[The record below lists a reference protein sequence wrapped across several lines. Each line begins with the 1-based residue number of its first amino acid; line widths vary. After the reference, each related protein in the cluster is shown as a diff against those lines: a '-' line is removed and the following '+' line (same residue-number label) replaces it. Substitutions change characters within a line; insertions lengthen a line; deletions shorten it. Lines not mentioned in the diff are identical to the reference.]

1 MPISSRL
8 TNKLAA
14 SVAAIAI
21 GGAWFFTLRPS
32 SLGGPAGYVIVSGA
46 SMQPTLHSGDL
57 ALVMRDSSYVPGDVV
72 AFQVGNN
79 LVIHR
84 IVGGSAELGFDV
96 KGDNKSDVDPWHPAP
111 DEILGKMW
119 FNLPSVGQLVESARR
134 PVVFAGLA
142 TAAAVI
148 VFPPQTRR
156 RRRNRARVGSYIE
169 RATSALGESSSLTV
183 LLGLAG
189 VLALA
194 MGAAAIFSFSQ
205 PLQVAETVDLPLHTH
220 RSSFTYT
227 VHTLPST
234 LDPDGV
240 LGPVS
245 PSPTE
250 DVPEASEAKP
260 RIVFTRLAR
269 NLELEFDYVLD
280 GPQPAA
286 IQGEFLAMLRISA
299 GDAWSN
305 SFELAPPTP
314 FAGNTLSRAVSVDF
328 AEVLALI
335 ERVEQETGFEAA
347 AYTVAVIPTV
357 LVHGQLGSQPV
368 EDSFAPAFT
377 MTLSRTQ
384 ISLDADLARSEART
398 RPETTVRENTV
409 SVLGR
414 PVTVRMA
421 RWTSLPG
428 ALIGLGTTVMLL
440 LVGFFGYG
448 QAEAAQIEA
457 RYGSLILSVKT
468 ADIPENGRS
477 VEVATIRDLARL
489 AQQNGR
495 NIMHMRR
502 GKSSHLY
509 FVQEGDTTYKYTI
522 AGAKPED

>member
-8 TNKLAA
+8 TKKLAA
-14 SVAAIAI
+14 ALAALVI

-32 SLGGPAGYVIVSGA
+32 SLGGPAGYIIVSGA

-57 ALVMRDSSYVPGDVV
+57 ALVMRDSSYRPGDVV

-96 KGDNKSDVDPWHPAP
+96 KGDNKPDVDPWHPAP

-119 FNLPSVGQLVESARR
+119 FNLRSVGQLVESARR
-134 PVVFAGLA
+134 PLVFAGLA
-142 TAAAVI
+142 TGAAVFA
-148 VFPPQTRR
+148 FPPQTRKR
-156 RRRNRARVGSYIE
+156 RKKRAAVGSYLG
-169 RATSALGESSSLTV
+169 RAISSLGESSSLTA
-183 LLGLAG
+183 LLSVAG
-189 VLALA
+189 VLTLA
-194 MGAAAIFSFSQ
+194 MTAAAIYSFSQ

-286 IQGEFLAMLRISA
+286 IQGEFLATLQISA

-305 SFELAPPTP
+305 SFELAPPAP

-328 AEVLALI
+328 EEVSALI
-335 ERVEQETGFEAA
+335 ERVEQETGFEAGS
-347 AYTVAVIPTV
+347 YSVAVIPTV
-357 LVHGQLGSQPV
+357 LVRGQLGSQPV
-368 EDSFAPAFT
+368 DDSFAPRFN
-377 MTLSRTQ
+377 MTFSRTQ

-398 RPETTVRENTV
+398 RPETIVRENSV

-414 PVTVRMA
+414 PVAVRLA

-428 ALIGLGTTVMLL
+428 ALIALGTTVMLL
-440 LVGFFGYG
+440 LVGFFGFG
-448 QAEAAQIEA
+448 QAEGAQIAA

-468 ADIPENGRS
+468 TDIPENGRS
-477 VEVATIRDLARL
+477 VEVATIRDLVRL

-495 NIMHMRR
+495 NIMHMRL
-502 GKSSHLY
+502 GKAAHLY
-509 FVQEGDTTYKYTI
+509 FVQEGDITYRYSI
-522 AGAKPED
+522 PGARPEE